1 MQSTSYIVKK
11 TSCPVNLDSSDV
23 ASHARLSLP
32 NSGDRDRW
40 LCGVWQKEQNV
51 GMATESIGLPGQLLE
66 KVRQAAAKEEITPE
80 EFVRDAVE
88 TRLNRSEWSK
98 TLEFGDRNARERGLK
113 PTDVET
119 EIAAVRSDRIR

>member
-1 MQSTSYIVKK
+1 M
-11 TSCPVNLDSSDV
+11 
-23 ASHARLSLP
+23 
-32 NSGDRDRW
+32 
-40 LCGVWQKEQNV
+40 

-80 EFVRDAVE
+80 EFIRDAVE